1 MTDIDLLLPKTA
13 SYLREASYI
22 KDQRQKYDQNSQSKL
37 GAYNMLKFSLPKGAC
52 SVSRDLTSGKK
63 MLKYDVLSHEKRDDP
78 VKWDLTFL
86 KQDPGK
92 AGRRFSI

>member
-1 MTDIDLLLPKTA
+1 MTDIDLLPKTA

-37 GAYNMLKFSLPKGAC
+37 EAYNMLKFSLPKGAC

-78 VKWDLTFL
+78 VKLGSNFL
-86 KQDPGK
+86 E
-92 AGRRFSI
+92 AGSWQSG